1 MIKKI
6 KINDYDV
13 CVCFDMKQT
22 KVTEPTLFGYV
33 NETKYSFN
41 FKETLVPAFMI
52 KDEYLDQIKLKLMED
67 AND

>member
-6 KINDYDV
+6 KIDEHDV

-22 KVTEPTLFGYV
+22 RDTEHTLFGDIS
-33 NETKYSFN
+33 ETRYSFN
-41 FKETLVPAFMI
+41 LKETLVPAYMI
-52 KDEYLDQIKLKLMED
+52 KDEYLDQIKLKLMEG